1 MKDIRVRYAPSPTG
15 FLHIG
20 NARTALFNYLFA
32 RRFKGKFI
40 IRIEDTDLERNVT
53 HSEVTQLEQLKWL
66 GLEWDEGPD
75 IQGQLG
81 PYRQSERLSIYQ
93 KYSQILLDKKL
104 AYKEYQIKSDKFV
117 VRFKVTAGVLYEFDD
132 LIRGK
137 LCFESDQIE
146 DWIIMKSNGFPTYNF
161 AVAIDDHLM
170 QISHVLRGEE
180 HITNT
185 PKQIMIYKAF
195 DWNIP
200 IFIHMSLILNKNK
213 KKLSKRDLDVVQFI
227 EKYIDLGYLPNALFN
242 FLSLLGFAPN
252 TNKTILSPE
261 EIISLF
267 DVQKLVKAPAI
278 FDEQKLFFIN
288 NQYLKKIPLKELV
301 EITQMFLQR
310 ENIFL
315 EKEYLTKIVILL
327 RDRSN
332 YIQQIVSLYLDFFV
346 KNEEIDNE
354 IISFVKENE
363 MFSAI
368 KVLKKLFLKLEDF
381 QSSFIDQ
388 IIKQFS
394 EITNLKAKKLFLIV
408 RISCTGKLNGPHLLT
423 YLELLGKKKI
433 LNNIDKILNLS
444 IQ

>member
-1 MKDIRVRYAPSPTG
+1 M
-15 FLHIG
+15 
-20 NARTALFNYLFA
+20 
-32 RRFKGKFI
+32 
-40 IRIEDTDLERNVT
+40 
-53 HSEVTQLEQLKWL
+53 
-66 GLEWDEGPD
+66 
-75 IQGQLG
+75 
-81 PYRQSERLSIYQ
+81 
-93 KYSQILLDKKL
+93 
-104 AYKEYQIKSDKFV
+104 
-117 VRFKVTAGVLYEFDD
+117 
-132 LIRGK
+132 
-137 LCFESDQIE
+137 
-146 DWIIMKSNGFPTYNF
+146 
-161 AVAIDDHLM
+161 
-170 QISHVLRGEE
+170 
-180 HITNT
+180 
-185 PKQIMIYKAF
+185 
-195 DWNIP
+195 
-200 IFIHMSLILNKNK
+200 
-213 KKLSKRDLDVVQFI
+213 
-227 EKYIDLGYLPNALFN
+227 PNALFN

-394 EITNLKAKKLFLIV
+394 EITNLKAKNFF
-408 RISCTGKLNGPHLLT
+408 
-423 YLELLGKKKI
+423 
-433 LNNIDKILNLS
+433 
-444 IQ
+444 